1 MSETKDPLAIMPIQ
15 SLDQFAGLLTAW
27 HAEKVRVL
35 EHMLTIPEDTTMQL
49 DGGPEVT
56 MTADIMTGF
65 RAGIQLSLME
75 LGTLPFIT
83 ESRDAEPA
91 TADAAND
98 APTEG

>member
-1 MSETKDPLAIMPIQ
+1 MPETTTPPAIMPIQ

-35 EHMLTIPEDTTMQL
+35 EHMLSIPEGTTMQL
-49 DGGPEVT
+49 DGGPEVP
-56 MTADIMTGF
+56 MTAELITGF
-65 RAGIQLSLME
+65 RAGIQLALME

-83 ESRDAEPA
+83 ESREAEPA

>member
-1 MSETKDPLAIMPIQ
+1 MSETKDPLAIMPIE

-35 EHMLTIPEDTTMQL
+35 EHMLQIPEGTEMVV
-49 DGGPEVT
+49 DGGEAVPLIGDRL
-56 MTADIMTGF
+56 AGF
-65 RAGIQLSLME
+65 KAGIQLSLME

-91 TADAAND
+91 PADAAND